1 MVLTLQPT
9 ATVGCRRMIEG
20 RGDEWRGEEWWRE
33 KRETVWRKEMRDE
46 EGQKRGEERDMK
58 ERVWR

>member
-1 MVLTLQPT
+1 
-9 ATVGCRRMIEG
+9 MIEG